1 MFACLPDIISN
12 FGLTCTDTSERRNTL
27 RFVSAAQAR
36 RRPPLRDSSFTSKSR
51 LFAARDEG
59 RGEWRGVSSPG
70 SKDASFTWKE
80 PSRNGRPA
88 LQAARKGM
96 ARGFVPRIERHIF
109 RLKGAVPKWTPRAA
123 SGAEGSGGS
132 GTQFDI
138 SASDMVNI
146 DRFFG
151 AQSQNAVGNRRQWL
165 RQGRRK
171 PCVGSCCDGDL

>member
-1 MFACLPDIISN
+1 MDAPRCK
-12 FGLTCTDTSERRNTL
+12 RRG
-27 RFVSAAQAR
+27 REWRVR
-36 RRPPLRDSSFTSKSR
+36 RRDSSFTSKSG

-138 SASDMVNI
+138 SASDMVNM

-165 RQGRRK
+165 RQRRRK

>member
-1 MFACLPDIISN
+1 MPFALFPPR
-12 FGLTCTDTSERRNTL
+12 RRNTL
-27 RFVSAAQAR
+27 RSVSAMQAQ
-36 RRPPLRDSSFTSKSR
+36 RRPALRDSSFTSKSG
-51 LFAARDEG
+51 LFAARDGG
-59 RGEWRGVSSPG
+59 RGECPSLCFRRASATEASAAGFLLYVKKRAFCRQGRRTGGV
-70 SKDASFTWKE
+70 
-80 PSRNGRPA
+80 
-88 LQAARKGM
+88 

-165 RQGRRK
+165 RQRRRK